1 MASQYITFMIIFILG
16 LNLVIITNTIF
27 LTLSDQFR
35 QNIAE
40 VEMTRILNLIQR
52 QIQQSLLLP
61 VDNNQKIEQQLE
73 LPTLI
78 GEMSTYSI
86 EIYNSTDHEITLHG
100 FTSNRKINI
109 LKSFSVAPKY
119 IIKTSESIFESVNS
133 LLNLYIEKS
142 ENKIVITIS

>member
-16 LNLVIITNTIF
+16 LNLVIITNVMF

-52 QIQQSLLLP
+52 QIQQTILIP
-61 VDNNQKIEQQLE
+61 ADINQMIEQQLE

-78 GEMSTYSI
+78 GDMSPYTI
-86 EIYNSTDHEITLHG
+86 EIYNSTNNRLILHG
-100 FTSNRKINI
+100 FSTNGDVNQLIT
-109 LKSFSVAPKY
+109 FSLAPKY
-119 IIKTSESIFESVNS
+119 IITTSESVFDSVNS
-133 LLNLYIEKS
+133 LLTLNIIKNGNYIA
-142 ENKIVITIS
+142 ITIS